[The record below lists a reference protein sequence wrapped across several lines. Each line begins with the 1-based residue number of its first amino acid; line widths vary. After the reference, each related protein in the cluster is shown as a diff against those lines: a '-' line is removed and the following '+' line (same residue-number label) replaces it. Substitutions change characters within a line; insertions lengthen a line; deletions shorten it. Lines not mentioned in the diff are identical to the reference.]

1 MLPGKS
7 GVEFCKQLKA
17 QKKYADLPFLML
29 TSHSHED
36 TVIGSIQAG
45 VDGYLVKP
53 WKKSA
58 LDEKIKATWKKAYS
72 IDL

>member
-53 WKKSA
+53 
-58 LDEKIKATWKKAYS
+58 
-72 IDL
+72 